1 MSTRVRRTAAR
12 IGPRSAG
19 LRLTAR
25 EFDAID
31 GYDDRYRYELIR
43 GVLVVSPIAGPWE
56 ADPNSELGFLLRL
69 YQYQHPEGSALDLTL
84 FEQYIHLSDEDRRR
98 ADRVI
103 WAGLGRLPDLELDV
117 PTIAVEFVSG
127 SRRDWLRDYETKR
140 DEYLAL
146 GILEYWIFDRFARKL
161 TVWKPGEGG
170 FQSAEIGEADTYR
183 TPLLPGFELPVG
195 RILAVADRWSKN
207 RPGRG
212 RGGAP

>member
-1 MSTRVRRTAAR
+1 MSTQVRRRAAR
-12 IGPRSAG
+12 IGPSSAG

-31 GYDDRYRYELIR
+31 DYDDCYRYELIR
-43 GVLVVSPIAGPWE
+43 GVLVVSPTAGAWE
-56 ADPNSELGFLLRL
+56 RDPNGELDFLLRL
-69 YQYQHPEGSALDLTL
+69 YKYQHPEGSSLDKTL
-84 FEQYIHLSDEDRRR
+84 FEHYIHLSDEDRRR

-103 WAGLGRLPDLELDV
+103 WAGLGRVPDEDRDV

-127 SRRDWLRDYETKR
+127 SKRDWLRDYETKR

-146 GILEYWIFDRFARKL
+146 GVLEYWVFDRFARKL

-170 FQSAEIGEADTYR
+170 FQQAEFGEADTYR

-195 RILAVADRWSKN
+195 RILSVADDWTKK
-207 RPGRG
+207 RPG